1 MTKNFKI
8 LDCTLRDG
16 GYYNNWNFE
25 KKLVNEYLRAI
36 NETNIQYIE
45 LVKNSSV
52 VWLHTSTSISYAI
65 LFKKPSIFLTSYN
78 LKKSWIGPMINNLA
92 KVVNGQIINMDNDLN
107 KPLDLQNLLKI
118 DESKYKNYLDQYL
131 KVPNSP
137 DVPLWEIFTNYIKS
151 NQFGK

>member
-1 MTKNFKI
+1 MRGHKNMEI
-8 LDCTLRDG
+8 
-16 GYYNNWNFE
+16 
-25 KKLVNEYLRAI
+25 
-36 NETNIQYIE
+36 
-45 LVKNSSV
+45 
-52 VWLHTSTSISYAI
+52 ISLGATCCVAYQ
-65 LFKKPSIFLTSYN
+65 
-78 LKKSWIGPMINNLA
+78 LKKHKLRNHSYPFDWIRINNLA

>member
-1 MTKNFKI
+1 M
-8 LDCTLRDG
+8 
-16 GYYNNWNFE
+16 
-25 KKLVNEYLRAI
+25 
-36 NETNIQYIE
+36 
-45 LVKNSSV
+45 
-52 VWLHTSTSISYAI
+52 
-65 LFKKPSIFLTSYN
+65 
-78 LKKSWIGPMINNLA
+78 GPRINNLA

>member
-1 MTKNFKI
+1 
-8 LDCTLRDG
+8 
-16 GYYNNWNFE
+16 
-25 KKLVNEYLRAI
+25 
-36 NETNIQYIE
+36 
-45 LVKNSSV
+45 
-52 VWLHTSTSISYAI
+52 
-65 LFKKPSIFLTSYN
+65 LTSN
-78 LKKSWIGPMINNLA
+78 ILKNSWIGPRIDNFA
-92 KVVNGQIINMDNDLN
+92 KIINGQIINMDNDLN

>member
-1 MTKNFKI
+1 MTKSFKI

-45 LVKNSSV
+45 LVKNSSM

-78 LKKSWIGPMINNLA
+78 LKKS
-92 KVVNGQIINMDNDLN
+92 
-107 KPLDLQNLLKI
+107 
-118 DESKYKNYLDQYL
+118 
-131 KVPNSP
+131 
-137 DVPLWEIFTNYIKS
+137 
-151 NQFGK
+151 

>member
-1 MTKNFKI
+1 M
-8 LDCTLRDG
+8 
-16 GYYNNWNFE
+16 
-25 KKLVNEYLRAI
+25 
-36 NETNIQYIE
+36 
-45 LVKNSSV
+45 
-52 VWLHTSTSISYAI
+52 
-65 LFKKPSIFLTSYN
+65 
-78 LKKSWIGPMINNLA
+78 GPIINNFA
-92 KVVNGQIINMDNDLN
+92 KVVNCQIINMDNDLN